1 MMFYLL
7 LLLFHRLTKLCVMDI
22 HCKASLCLS
31 PFPLSHSL
39 PPSILFFSLPPL
51 CLLPSLPPS
60 LFFFFL
66 PPSLY
71 HLFYTFFIISPPLPP
86 PSMYGASHYEVNN
99 MIQVQSAVPWLSSVL
114 RWFQEAQELT
124 QDFIDKVRAPI
135 RIPVHNTFIVL
146 LWNDRETIW
155 KMHLYISEWVFSVRK
170 WREREGNMYMTTK
183 NVKVIVMNIVMD

>member
-22 HCKASLCLS
+22 HCKTSLCLS
-31 PFPLSHSL
+31 PSPLSRPL
-39 PPSILFFSLPPL
+39 PPSLLFFFLPPL
-51 CLLPSLPPS
+51 CLPPSLPLFLLFPS
-60 LFFFFL
+60 L
-66 PPSLY
+66 PSSLY
-71 HLFYTFFIISPPLPP
+71 HLSYTFFIISPPLP

-135 RIPVHNTFIVL
+135 RIPVHITFIVL
-146 LWNDRETIW
+146 LWNDRETI
-155 KMHLYISEWVFSVRK
+155 
-170 WREREGNMYMTTK
+170 
-183 NVKVIVMNIVMD
+183 